1 MPTEDIYVCDN
12 PTEAP
17 SENQWTCDPMWL
29 DQFEKMFDSSP
40 PKGNENGV
48 DDQGVCDQGG
58 CDQGVYDQGV
68 YDQGGCDQGVYD
80 QGGCDQGVYD
90 QGMYDQGVYD
100 NGQYYEGCDQMTYAT
115 NAEQQIYEENPEVEG
130 YEDYLDYEQVQ
141 TSHNTSN
148 FCNNETKSDM
158 KYISTTPYSQYPETE
173 ITLSTTTPC
182 SSLYDSQYQTADQLH
197 SDSTLYNTDQCI
209 HTYNVINTVE
219 NVPIYWTSSL
229 DSNTR
234 RCSNPTS
241 PPHENCGRNYRI
253 RGIVPAA
260 TNPRKRSLCKRNSA
274 AILSVQAI
282 HHLF

>member
-48 DDQGVCDQGG
+48 DDQGV
-58 CDQGVYDQGV
+58 
-68 YDQGGCDQGVYD
+68 
-80 QGGCDQGVYD
+80 
-90 QGMYDQGVYD
+90 YDQGVYD

-115 NAEQQIYEENPEVEG
+115 NAEQQIYAENPEVEG

-141 TSHNTSN
+141 TNHNTSN
-148 FCNNETKSDM
+148 FCNNETQSDM

-241 PPHENCGRNYRI
+241 PPHENSGRNYRI

-260 TNPRKRSLCKRNSA
+260 TNPRKRSLCKRNTA